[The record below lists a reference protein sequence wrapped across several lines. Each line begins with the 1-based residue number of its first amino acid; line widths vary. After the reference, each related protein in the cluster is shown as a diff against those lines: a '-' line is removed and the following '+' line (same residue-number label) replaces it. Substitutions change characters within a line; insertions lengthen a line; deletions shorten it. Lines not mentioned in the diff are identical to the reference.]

1 MIKKKK
7 ERKTMKI
14 EVFEKWL
21 SECPV
26 NWVQTDNGLNLTETY
41 EFDLSDCEFDY
52 SEFKDFDTRNDNKE
66 KL

>member
-1 MIKKKK
+1 
-7 ERKTMKI
+7 MKI

-41 EFDLSDCEFDY
+41 DPTVCN
-52 SEFKDFDTRNDNKE
+52 RDNFGPCLPDPTEADEYK
-66 KL
+66 KLAISN

>member
-1 MIKKKK
+1 
-7 ERKTMKI
+7 MKI

-52 SEFKDFDTRNDNKE
+52 SEFKDEE
-66 KL
+66 KV